1 MMTEIV
7 FHFHCH
13 FNIAKS
19 ISKETNELM
28 MEDLR
33 SLVRRSITE
42 KIIDPDKDLTE
53 DKRSVRDYLSKEDL
67 SKLKFKLEVAVPIHL
82 PPKSGKGT
90 CRRVVDLV
98 ENEFQRF
105 GGGAQ
110 ITSCRGSWLDERGNS
125 IVESCVMVSTTAS
138 LEKWYSSP
146 PMLHSIIHS
155 IQELLFQQ
163 CVFVAV
169 DGLPYGDPIDVV
181 KKPYSFYPGIEDFQ
195 EIDPLCVE
203 MLNHTYDHDFLS
215 SIQEPSVSRVPS
227 IPYEERNLSKSDL
240 QEITSNV
247 ISILND
253 AGITGKEEVSNLST
267 NLVQDLDETVATAVN
282 LSNYGIEFDPWDE
295 LKLCEASLISGR
307 IKSAEHY
314 AENLIKIFTR
324 NNDNEGQV
332 YSMRLLTR
340 IYHRQGRSVEA
351 QKIAEKCLVICRE
364 NSLKLEL
371 AMTLGNLAILESYF
385 GNKELSERL
394 MTDVLRRM
402 TSLGNQNGI
411 ARSNLNLGQHF
422 RALGDIKTAEKHLL
436 LGKSISE
443 SEGDAKTLVSILTS
457 LAGICESSGNR
468 KKAFDYLSKAV
479 ETCNEGDFGI
489 LELGVLSQLA
499 HIHRRSGN
507 TELAKSEI
515 LKILSKTREL
525 GLPFQEAS
533 QLNSLAIIVRSEG
546 DLRYAECLLNESAS
560 ISERINNIIG
570 IGRSKQILG
579 DVYQARGDYKKAMQ
593 CYDSSLEIHQARKY
607 SSGIAYV
614 KGEQSKIYLAQG
626 KIDASMDLI
635 EQSISISRQR
645 GDKGA
650 ESYYLNVKGDIHESR
665 GDYDNAQYF
674 YEQSLDCARQTETP
688 LLEAEPLR
696 LMGLISETRGDI
708 ESAEDL
714 FLSAQRIYLK
724 VGNKEG
730 EAKVLVDLGRLFD
743 LRGMPQEAKVNY
755 EKSLQI
761 SEKCGFKLGQSDC
774 LNNLA
779 VLLFSQEKYLEAKE
793 LFKKSLDIDWE
804 IGNLLGE
811 SYSLENIGTVEEE
824 LGNLTLAE
832 ELYQQSL
839 QISRELN
846 DIIGQANT
854 LYLLGDLKSRNNDQ
868 ESLVE
873 AEKYLT
879 EGLEL
884 TNKSGDKSRGE
895 KIRKVLNRLE

>member
-1 MMTEIV
+1 
-7 FHFHCH
+7 
-13 FNIAKS
+13 
-19 ISKETNELM
+19 M

-42 KIIDPDKDLTE
+42 KIVDPEKDLTE
-53 DKRSVRDYLSKEDL
+53 HKIAVRNHLSQEEL

-82 PPKSGKGT
+82 PPKSVKGT
-90 CRRVVDLV
+90 CRKVVDLV
-98 ENEFQRF
+98 EKEFQRF

-110 ITSCRGSWLDERGNS
+110 ITSCRGSWLDEKGNS

-138 LEKWYSSP
+138 LDKWHYSP
-146 PMLHSIIHS
+146 PMLHSIIHK

-181 KKPYSFYPGIEDFQ
+181 KKPYSYYPGIEDFQ

-203 MLNHTYDHDFLS
+203 MLNHTYDNNLLS
-215 SIQEPSVSRVPS
+215 SNPEISDSRVLG

-247 ISILND
+247 ISILNN

-267 NLVQDLDETVATAVN
+267 NIVQNLDETVATAVN

-295 LKLCEASLISGR
+295 LKLCEAALISGR

-314 AENLIKIFTR
+314 AENLVKIFTT
-324 NNDNEGQV
+324 NQDHEGQV

-351 QKIAEKCLVICRE
+351 KEVAEKCLVICRE
-364 NSLKLEL
+364 NRLELEL

-394 MTDVLRRM
+394 MNDVLRRM

-422 RALGDIKTAEKHLL
+422 RALGDIRTAEKHLL
-436 LGKSISE
+436 HGKSVSE
-443 SEGDAKTLVSILTS
+443 SVGDAKTLVSILTS

-468 KKAFDYLSKAV
+468 EMAFEYLSKAV

-489 LELGVLSQLA
+489 LELNVLSQLA

-507 TELAKSEI
+507 TEFAKSET

-533 QLNSLAIIVRSEG
+533 QLNSLAFIVRSEG
-546 DLRYAECLLNESAS
+546 DLRYAECLLNESVS

-570 IGRSKQILG
+570 IARSKQILG
-579 DVYQARGDYKKAMQ
+579 DVYQTRGDYKKAMQ
-593 CYDSSLEIHQARKY
+593 CYDSSLEIHKARKF

-614 KGEQSKIYLAQG
+614 KGEQSKIYLSQG
-626 KIDASMDLI
+626 KVNHSMDLI
-635 EQSISISRQR
+635 EQSLSISRQR

-650 ESYYLNVKGDIHESR
+650 ESYYLNIKGDIHESR
-665 GDYDNAQYF
+665 GEYDDAQYF
-674 YEQSLDCARQTETP
+674 YEQSLDCARMTKTP

-708 ESAEDL
+708 ESAENL
-714 FLSAQRIYLK
+714 FLGAQKIYLE

-743 LRGMPQEAKVNY
+743 LRGLTEDAKACY
-755 EKSLQI
+755 ENSLKI
-761 SEKCGFKLGQSDC
+761 SEKCGFKAGQSDC
-774 LNNLA
+774 LNNLG
-779 VLLFSQEKYLEAKE
+779 VLLFSQKKFLEAKE
-793 LFKKSLDIDWE
+793 LFSKSLDIDWE

-824 LGNLTLAE
+824 LGNITLAE
-832 ELYQQSL
+832 DMYNQSL

-854 LYLLGDLKSRNNDQ
+854 LYLLGDLKSKNNDQ
-868 ESLVE
+868 ESLLE
-873 AEKYLT
+873 AKKYLT

-895 KIRKVLNRLE
+895 KISKVLSRLE